1 MGAYVNHI
9 PIALFSAPKTVRDSL
24 SHSDCNRRST
34 SFSGMEESDTS
45 DWSDT
50 DSEES
55 SQGSLQLTDLL
66 RSTNAERGGGVI
78 GSTSHRTT
86 DASGRKKKGI
96 KSKIARKLGKVRQS
110 RMVMRVVR
118 VQSGISVD
126 SKGFCCFPLDRIA
139 GKAQP
144 EPVAERRPFGS
155 SRCRTR
161 RAILP
166 LGTHSAD
173 ATLIAA
179 ETRHRGWLAHCCVCG
194 GTRQV
199 SAKNIQA
206 HPRSA
211 ANSPLLRR
219 AFKNSN
225 GKRASM
231 GDTASA
237 VSESDNDFDDDDDD
251 DFTAT
256 DTDTA
261 TDVDSDESDDSDD
274 DQGPV
279 RSQSAIAGHART
291 SSFLSAPPV
300 AAAPGSASP
309 FSKGHRR
316 GQSVDHAALKKLVPQ
331 ESAGMA
337 IPSGSVDELK
347 VAQGRRAEGAGAG
360 AEEKAGSA
368 KGEKKKAKHG
378 AKQEAREAKAQKRK
392 QEQTQKKTT
401 KLAKR
406 FALTESSKYLSGTCT
421 VHRDRTGQQDD
432 ANTRCVRVSAE
443 MKCTYV
449 SGNLFKGKLYI
460 ISNCLCFYS
469 SALAGVTKVWPLP
482 LLQLALAVRGLTCWL
497 VCSCA
502 SISQIVVPW
511 GAVTTIVKRQEKR
524 GDAVEVNTND
534 NNFVFSGFDDR
545 DAALAEITQRW
556 QAHKKRS

>member
-1 MGAYVNHI
+1 
-9 PIALFSAPKTVRDSL
+9 
-24 SHSDCNRRST
+24 
-34 SFSGMEESDTS
+34 
-45 DWSDT
+45 
-50 DSEES
+50 
-55 SQGSLQLTDLL
+55 
-66 RSTNAERGGGVI
+66 
-78 GSTSHRTT
+78 
-86 DASGRKKKGI
+86 
-96 KSKIARKLGKVRQS
+96 
-110 RMVMRVVR
+110 
-118 VQSGISVD
+118 
-126 SKGFCCFPLDRIA
+126 
-139 GKAQP
+139 
-144 EPVAERRPFGS
+144 
-155 SRCRTR
+155 
-161 RAILP
+161 
-166 LGTHSAD
+166 
-173 ATLIAA
+173 
-179 ETRHRGWLAHCCVCG
+179 
-194 GTRQV
+194 
-199 SAKNIQA
+199 
-206 HPRSA
+206 
-211 ANSPLLRR
+211 
-219 AFKNSN
+219 
-225 GKRASM
+225 M

-261 TDVDSDESDDSDD
+261 TDVDSDESDDSED

-392 QEQTQKKTT
+392 QEQAQKKTT

-421 VHRDRTGQQDD
+421 VHRDRTGQQDKMMLIRVVR
-432 ANTRCVRVSAE
+432 ACVRACAYVVVDASAE

-482 LLQLALAVRGLTCWL
+482 LL
-497 VCSCA
+497 
-502 SISQIVVPW
+502 
-511 GAVTTIVKRQEKR
+511 
-524 GDAVEVNTND
+524 
-534 NNFVFSGFDDR
+534 
-545 DAALAEITQRW
+545 
-556 QAHKKRS
+556 